1 MYMYSIYT
9 QHASSYTLHSN
20 VSSLKKQLH
29 TFSTVFK
36 NILHFFNME
45 YKILLFGTQLNN
57 PPLHCVFS
65 R

>member
-20 VSSLKKQLH
+20 VSSLKNSYTL
-29 TFSTVFK
+29 FLLFK